1 MGKVSRSQPRVS
13 WRAWRPTRGARDG
26 ALGIGISSAGV
37 RAVRLRG
44 ADVAWSTEQEITE
57 ARQLEVVLNE
67 VLAEAVAASRRL
79 RRVTVAVGPSRAQL
93 RRLTRLPPVPPA
105 MLESLIQENASRFF
119 LRNGVPVVTTSVV
132 RGDDGSAWAGAI
144 EHPVVRMVADAC
156 ARHRLKLM
164 GIVPSVVVLH
174 YALAGASITWP
185 DGELA
190 AMVEYDRG
198 RIVAYRRVAWDPGV
212 ERTDSVAPELTP
224 PLRDVPGAGWRFA
237 DAYGA
242 ALAGPRPGIA
252 CHATADSAR
261 MHSWR
266 GNGVLPSGVACGLA
280 LIVAATAPGVASIR
294 DEYRS
299 RAALATLGAA
309 ADEAAVAERQYAV
322 ANSELQ
328 ELRLFSETGRSVTLA
343 LASITEAL
351 AAPAMLASIQFDSA
365 GGTLTAIAPSASS
378 VLRQLDTI
386 QAMTDLV
393 IVGPVSPEVG
403 SPSQAPPSAGSSDFP
418 RMARTE
424 RVAIRYKW
432 RDSQR
437 RGSK

>member
-1 MGKVSRSQPRVS
+1 MGKVFRSRPRLS

-26 ALGIGISSAGV
+26 ALGIGICSAGV
-37 RAVRLRG
+37 RAVRLCG
-44 ADVAWSTEQEITE
+44 ADVAWSAEREISET
-57 ARQLEVVLNE
+57 RQLDVVLNE

-79 RRVTVAVGPSRAQL
+79 RTVTVAVGPSRAQL

-119 LRNGVPVVTTSVV
+119 LRNGVPIVTTSVA
-132 RGDDGSAWAGAI
+132 RSDDGSVWAGAI
-144 EHPVVRMVADAC
+144 EQPVVRMVVEAC
-156 ARHRLKLM
+156 ARHRLKLI
-164 GIVPSVVVLH
+164 GIVPSVAVLH
-174 YALAGASITWP
+174 HALTGTSATWP

-190 AMVEYDRG
+190 ALVEYDRG
-198 RIVAYRRVAWDPGV
+198 RIVAHRRVAWDTVV
-212 ERTDSVAPELTP
+212 ERTDPIALELTP
-224 PLRDVPGAGWRFA
+224 SLREVPGAGWRFA

-242 ALAGPRPGIA
+242 ALVGPRPGIA
-252 CHATADSAR
+252 CHATTGSAGT
-261 MHSWR
+261 HPWR
-266 GNGVLPSGVACGLA
+266 GQGFLPSGVACGLA
-280 LIVAATAPGVASIR
+280 LIIAATAPGVASIR

-309 ADEAAVAERQYAV
+309 ADEAAVAERQYAL

-328 ELRLFSETGRSVTLA
+328 ELRRFSETGRSVTLA
-343 LASITEAL
+343 LASITKAL
-351 AAPAMLASIQFDSA
+351 ATPAMLASIQFDSA
-365 GGTLTAIAPSASS
+365 GGTLTAIVPSASS

-386 QAMTDLV
+386 QGMTDLV

-403 SPSQAPPSAGSSDFP
+403 SPSHAQPSASSSGFP

-424 RVAIRYKW
+424 RVTIRHKW
-432 RDSQR
+432 SHVQR